1 MYEHLCI
8 YVCVYSVHLTKR
20 LKILA
25 AYYLFSPYDPKH
37 HRKLLQF
44 PSYSPQLII
53 QLLQYYDRKRQL
65 CLDAVSI
72 LFSIGPRAE
81 VLI

>member
-1 MYEHLCI
+1 MC
-8 YVCVYSVHLTKR
+8 VHLTKR

-37 HRKLLQF
+37 HYKLLQF

-65 CLDAVSI
+65 CLDATSI
-72 LFSIGPRAE
+72 LFRIGQRAE
-81 VLI
+81 VSI